1 MGAICCGPKKE
12 RRYKKTMLSLKE
24 LKATYDIDR
33 NVLGKGSFGTVYLG
47 TNKKNSKQKMAIK
60 AIDKKALSP
69 QEIEEIHSEVQII
82 QSVDHAN
89 IVNYYETYED
99 KNFVFLCMEL
109 CTGGELLESCAS
121 KVSFD
126 EKQAS

>member
-1 MGAICCGPKKE
+1 
-12 RRYKKTMLSLKE
+12 
-24 LKATYDIDR
+24 
-33 NVLGKGSFGTVYLG
+33 
-47 TNKKNSKQKMAIK
+47 MAIK

-69 QEIEEIHSEVQII
+69 LEIEEIHSEVQII

-109 CTGGELLESCAS
+109 CTGGELLENCS
-121 KVSFD
+121 
-126 EKQAS
+126 